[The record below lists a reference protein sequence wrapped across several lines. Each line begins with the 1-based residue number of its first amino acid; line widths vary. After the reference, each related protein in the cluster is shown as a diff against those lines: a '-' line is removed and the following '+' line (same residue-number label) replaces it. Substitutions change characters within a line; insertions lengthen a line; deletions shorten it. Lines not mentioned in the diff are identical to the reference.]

1 MYSFAQEMP
10 PLSKLRIL
18 KKLTERR
25 ILFFITL
32 GSYLKYLESIN
43 VKDTNNFSFTP
54 LFHLINRNL
63 NIS

>member
-1 MYSFAQEMP
+1 M
-10 PLSKLRIL
+10 SKLRIAE
-18 KKLTERR
+18 KLTKSR
-25 ILFFITL
+25 ILFFITA
-32 GSYLKYLESIN
+32 GSYLKYLKSIN

>member
-32 GSYLKYLESIN
+32 GSYLKYLKSIN